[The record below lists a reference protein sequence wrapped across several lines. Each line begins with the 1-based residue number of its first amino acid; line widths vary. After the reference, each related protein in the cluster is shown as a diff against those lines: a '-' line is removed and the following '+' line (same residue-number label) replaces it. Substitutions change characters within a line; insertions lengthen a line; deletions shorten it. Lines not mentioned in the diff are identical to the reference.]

1 MIKKSLFGIG
11 ATAMVALAFSVV
23 SPNKAQAVPSFA
35 RQTGMDCMACHTAFP
50 ELTPFGR
57 TFKLTGYI
65 ISKSDKPYQF
75 PPPVAAQFMGSFTRT
90 DKSLP
95 KNAVPEDIHANDNW
109 TIPQEASI
117 FYAGKILYKV
127 GTFMQFTFDGISKN
141 FFLDNTDIRFAN
153 TAKLGGKSFVYG
165 ITFNN
170 NPTVQDVLN
179 TTPAFGFPWA
189 ASDAAPTPA
198 AAAIVDGTLAAQV
211 GGLGIYG
218 FWNNMIYGEVTLYR
232 TAQNGFTQPL
242 SAGTVI
248 DTRVSGVAPYWR
260 LFLYHQ
266 KGKHSFAFGHYGM
279 ITHIFPEGET
289 RGTSDVFTD
298 LALDAQYQY
307 ISKKHIFSMQTTWI
321 HELQDWQ
328 GSFPL
333 GATSRQSSSLDTF
346 RINFNYYYR
355 FHYGTLAATCAFF
368 NLSGS
373 KDPVLYAPDPVNGS
387 RTGKPDSNGFIL
399 QASYLPWERAKFT
412 VQYTIYNKFNG
423 ASTNY
428 DGFGRNASDNNT
440 LYLLAW
446 IAF

>member
-1 MIKKSLFGIG
+1 MVKKNLLYVFVAAMAAFMLSLVTFKE
-11 ATAMVALAFSVV
+11 AR
-23 SPNKAQAVPSFA
+23 AVPSFA

-57 TFKLTGYI
+57 TFKLTGYT

-75 PPPVAAQFMGSFTRT
+75 PPPVAAQFLGSFTHTNKR
-90 DKSLP
+90 LP
-95 KNAVPEDIHANDNW
+95 NEAVPQDIHANDNW
-109 TIPQEASI
+109 TIPQEASL
-117 FYAGKILYKV
+117 FYAGKIFYKV
-127 GTFMQFTFDGISKN
+127 GTFMQFTFDGVSKT
-141 FFLDNTDIRFAN
+141 FLLDHTDIRFAN
-153 TAKLGGKSFVYG
+153 TTKIGGKPFVYG
-165 ITFNN
+165 LTFNN
-170 NPTVQDVLN
+170 NPTAQDVLN

-198 AAAIVDGTLAAQV
+198 AAAIIDGGLEAQV

-218 FWNNMIYGEVTLYR
+218 FWNNLIYGEVTLYR
-232 TAQNGFTQPL
+232 TARNGFTQPL

-248 DTRVSGVAPYWR
+248 DTFVDGIAPYWR

-289 RGTSDVFTD
+289 RGNTDVFTD
-298 LALDAQYQY
+298 IALDAQYQY
-307 ISKKHIFSMQTTWI
+307 LSKNHIFSAQTTWI
-321 HELQDWQ
+321 HELQDWN

-333 GATSRQSSSLDTF
+333 GGTSKHSTSLDTF

-355 FHYGTLAATCAFF
+355 FRYGTLGGTVAFF
-368 NLSGS
+368 TTTGTR
-373 KDPVLYAPDPVNGS
+373 DPVLYAPDPAEGS
-387 RTGKPDSNGFIL
+387 RTGSPDSNGFIL
-399 QASYLPWERAKFT
+399 QASYLPWERTKFT

-423 ASTNY
+423 AGTNY

-446 IAF
+446 LAF